1 MGPIRSC
8 NSDYYAGNNAI
19 EESVKSLP
27 WKKKTIC
34 IVNKIVSGL
43 KVQDRDTDLTYGLPK
58 LPTYELEWKLGRE
71 GWRNGSLVESTL

>member
-1 MGPIRSC
+1 M
-8 NSDYYAGNNAI
+8 
-19 EESVKSLP
+19 
-27 WKKKTIC
+27 IC